1 MDLEEIKERLK
12 LWRNKRQNQDYNFVD
27 FPLIVKALEGGHLN
41 HKDVSDEQVQRV
53 MAMCKPPPNSQILY
67 IYDKKQMEEKDKA
80 LRQGQ
85 NSSPSM
91 DEFAAKNVTLTSLKR
106 LVQAVGMVHAN
117 QNKFWGKITSSLQA
131 IQQQSSSMQHKL
143 HTLNNNMDELVPKMG
158 QAYGGRGLDDRN
170 NPTS

>member
-1 MDLEEIKERLK
+1 M
-12 LWRNKRQNQDYNFVD
+12 LWQCASRHRTRK
-27 FPLIVKALEGGHLN
+27 
-41 HKDVSDEQVQRV
+41 
-53 MAMCKPPPNSQILY
+53 ILY

-106 LVQAVGMVHAN
+106 LVQAVGMVHSN